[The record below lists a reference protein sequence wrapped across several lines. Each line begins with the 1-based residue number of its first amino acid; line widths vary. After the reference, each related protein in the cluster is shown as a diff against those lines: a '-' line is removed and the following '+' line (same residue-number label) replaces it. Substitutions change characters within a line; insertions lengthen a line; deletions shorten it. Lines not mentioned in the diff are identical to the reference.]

1 MQRQV
6 KGANERERRVYMAG
20 LSFSQM
26 AGFKSA
32 RDLCANTLLFAA
44 DIDTDTIVFYD
55 DAINLDAEQ
64 VKSSVGDSFSA
75 FWQNAVDAYVDDSIK
90 DMVRDFL
97 STAHLR
103 DSFERG
109 RLSECI
115 EYPCIVAGDTL
126 WMRASYELRQNE
138 EGHVCVQVLL
148 VNMTLYHAPD
158 DLDRA

>member
-44 DIDTDTIVFYD
+44 DIDTDTIVLYD
-55 DAINLDAEQ
+55 DSINLDTEQ
-64 VKSSVGDSFSA
+64 VKSAAGDSFSA
-75 FWQNAVDAYVDDSIK
+75 FWQNAVEVYVDESVK
-90 DMVRDFL
+90 DVVRGFL
-97 STAHLR
+97 NVSHLR

-109 RLSECI
+109 RMSECI

-126 WMRASYELRQNE
+126 WMRACYELRQNE

-158 DLDRA
+158 DMDRA

>member
-6 KGANERERRVYMAG
+6 KGAGERERRVYMAG

-44 DIDTDTIVFYD
+44 DIDTDTIVSYD
-55 DAINLDAEQ
+55 DFINLDTEQ
-64 VKSSVGDSFSA
+64 VKSAAGDSFSA
-75 FWQNAVDAYVDDSIK
+75 FWQNAVDVYVDESVK
-90 DMVRDFL
+90 DVVRGFL
-97 STAHLR
+97 SPASLR
-103 DSFERG
+103 NSFERG
-109 RLSECI
+109 RMSDCI

-126 WMRASYELRQNE
+126 WIRACYELGQNE

-158 DLDRA
+158 DLDRV